1 MALFRFEAVA
11 ASGELIRGEMEAAS
25 QAEVVER
32 LQGLGHLPIRAD
44 SAVGSTL
51 AHWLRRDLFR
61 RRAIPAR
68 DLALL
73 TQQLA
78 TLLQAGLG
86 IDRAL
91 EIAATALDRAHD
103 RERLG
108 DVLERV
114 RGGATLADAIAA
126 QPGMVPKFYVGMV
139 RAGEAGASLD
149 RTLRHLAA
157 FLERSHAV
165 KEQIRSALIYPA
177 IVLVAGSI
185 SVALLFGFVV
195 PRFRPLFEQAG
206 AALPFAAELVLG
218 VADFMEDWGW
228 WLLLALLALGIGAA
242 VRLGDPARR
251 AGWDRRVLRL
261 PVLGAL
267 ATKLEMSR
275 LARTLGTLLQNG
287 VPPLGALAIARE
299 TSRNAVFAAAL
310 DGVAE
315 RVKEGKG
322 LAEPLAESGI
332 VPSLAVHLVRVGEE
346 TARLE
351 EMLLKIAEIY
361 EEDSRRGIE
370 RLLALLVPGI
380 TVLLGLVVA
389 LVVGSIL
396 SAVLS
401 AYELAL

>member
-44 SAVGSTL
+44 STAGSVL
-51 AHWLRRDLFR
+51 ARWLRRDLFR
-61 RRAIPAR
+61 RRTMPAR

-86 IDRAL
+86 VDRAL

-114 RGGATLADAIAA
+114 RGGSTLADAIAA

-165 KEQIRSALIYPA
+165 REQIRSALIYPA

-206 AALPFAAELVLG
+206 TALPFAAQLVLG
-218 VADFMEDWGW
+218 VADFMEAWGW
-228 WLLLALLALGIGAA
+228 WLLLALLALGFGAA
-242 VRLGDPARR
+242 AWVADPARR
-251 AGWDRRVLRL
+251 AGWDRRMLRL

-310 DGVAE
+310 DDVAE

-322 LAEPLAESGI
+322 LAEPLAESGV
-332 VPSLAVHLVRVGEE
+332 VPPLAVHLVRVGEE

>member
-44 SAVGSTL
+44 STAGSAL
-51 AHWLRRDLFR
+51 ARWLRRDLFR
-61 RRAIPAR
+61 RRATPAR

-86 IDRAL
+86 VDRAL

-114 RGGATLADAIAA
+114 RGGSTLADAIAA

-149 RTLRHLAA
+149 RTLRHLAG

-165 KEQIRSALIYPA
+165 REQIRSALIYPA

-206 AALPFAAELVLG
+206 TALPFAAQLVLG
-218 VADFMEDWGW
+218 VADFMEAWGW
-228 WLLLALLALGIGAA
+228 WLLLALLALGFGAA
-242 VRLGDPARR
+242 AWLADPARR
-251 AGWDRRVLRL
+251 AGWDRRMLRL

-310 DGVAE
+310 DDVAE

-322 LAEPLAESGI
+322 LAEPLAESGV
-332 VPSLAVHLVRVGEE
+332 VPPLAVHLVRVGEE

>member
-44 SAVGSTL
+44 SAAGSTL
-51 AHWLRRDLFR
+51 ARWLRRDLFR

-86 IDRAL
+86 VDRAL

-185 SVALLFGFVV
+185 SVALLFSFVV